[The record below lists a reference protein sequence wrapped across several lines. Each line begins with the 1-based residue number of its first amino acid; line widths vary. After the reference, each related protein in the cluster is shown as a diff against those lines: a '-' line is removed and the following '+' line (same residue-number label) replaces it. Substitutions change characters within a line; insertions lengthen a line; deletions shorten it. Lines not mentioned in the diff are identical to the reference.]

1 MGTVVVVWNETES
14 EGIILTGVDAEEE
27 ARHACAMITLNP
39 VSTLAD
45 SFREIYGES
54 EPCTYEIR
62 GS

>member
-1 MGTVVVVWNETES
+1 MGTVVVVWNESKT
-14 EGIILTGVDAEEE
+14 EGIILTGVEAEAE
-27 ARHACAMITLNP
+27 AMHACATRTLNP

-62 GS
+62 GN